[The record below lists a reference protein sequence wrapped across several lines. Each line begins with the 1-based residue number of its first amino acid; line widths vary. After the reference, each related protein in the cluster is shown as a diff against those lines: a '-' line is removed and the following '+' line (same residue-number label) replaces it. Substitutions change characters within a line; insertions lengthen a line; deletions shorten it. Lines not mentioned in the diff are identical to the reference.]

1 MARDAAREGDPP
13 GVKLERG
20 GRQIEAGHIEEEPFL
35 EPRDTRKTKT
45 EQLWQLRRWRT
56 SPVEVRRRRNLATA
70 LAAPRYRLLSR
81 KR

>member
-1 MARDAAREGDPP
+1 MARDAAREGRPARGEARARTADRSGPDP
-13 GVKLERG
+13 
-20 GRQIEAGHIEEEPFL
+20 EEEPFL
-35 EPRDTRKTKT
+35 EPRNTRKTKT